1 MKPFIKLV
9 LFTLQGFLQMKFSN
23 GGKLGGVADV
33 ELDSV
38 RQTGRVI
45 RWLSLI
51 LCVVTTSVKREKK
64 VQGII
69 RTGKE

>member
-1 MKPFIKLV
+1 
-9 LFTLQGFLQMKFSN
+9 MKFSN

-38 RQTGRVI
+38 KQTGRVV

>member
-1 MKPFIKLV
+1 MSSIDIGVVGLE
-9 LFTLQGFLQMKFSN
+9 FSN
-23 GGKLGGVADV
+23 RGKLGGVTDV
-33 ELDSV
+33 ELDGI
-38 RQTGRVI
+38 RQTGRAA

-51 LCVVTTSVKREKK
+51 LCVVMTSAKREKK